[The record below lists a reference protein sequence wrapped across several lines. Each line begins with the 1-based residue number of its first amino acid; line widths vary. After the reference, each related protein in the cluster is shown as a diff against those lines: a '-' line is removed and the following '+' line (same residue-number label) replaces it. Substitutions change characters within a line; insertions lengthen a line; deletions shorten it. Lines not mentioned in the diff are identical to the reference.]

1 MSSKTKNILLVAGFI
16 LAIIL
21 CYNLALSKTYRLKR
35 TYDELIK
42 EESFYKDAP
51 KTLSILKQKER
62 YYDSL
67 LTKFR
72 LNDGS
77 IQNTLLKTINEFA
90 TENNLKVISFLEPH
104 YFTDQ
109 DLIIKSYQF
118 ILEGDYNAII
128 NFVHQLEQKTKFGEI
143 INLHFE
149 KKKNFRTGRDY
160 LQADI
165 ILKSV
170 R

>member
-1 MSSKTKNILLVAGFI
+1 MTSKTKNILLLVGFI
-16 LAIIL
+16 IAIIL
-21 CYNLALSKTYRLKR
+21 CYNLAFSKTFIVKS
-35 TYDELIK
+35 TYDKLLK

-51 KTLSILKQKER
+51 KTLSVLKQKEH

-67 LTKFR
+67 LTKYR
-72 LNDGS
+72 LNEGS

-90 TENNLKVISFLEPH
+90 IENNLKVISFLKPH

-118 ILEGDYNAII
+118 ILEGDYNSII
-128 NFVHQLEQKTKFGEI
+128 NFVYQLEQKTKFGEI
-143 INLHFE
+143 INVHFD

-160 LQADI
+160 LQAQV
-165 ILKSV
+165 ILKSIG
-170 R
+170 

>member
-1 MSSKTKNILLVAGFI
+1 MNSKSKNILLVTGFI
-16 LAIIL
+16 IALIL
-21 CYNLALSKTYRLKR
+21 CYSLAFSKTYRLKR

-51 KTLSILKQKER
+51 KTLSVLKQKER

-67 LTKFR
+67 LTKYR

-77 IQNTLLKTINEFA
+77 IQNTLLKTINAFA

-109 DLIIKSYQF
+109 DLMIKSYQF

-160 LQADI
+160 LQAEI
-165 ILKSV
+165 ILRSV
-170 R
+170 E

>member
-1 MSSKTKNILLVAGFI
+1 MSSKTKNILLLAGFI
-16 LAIIL
+16 IAIIL
-21 CYNLALSKTYRLKR
+21 CYNLAFSKTFIVKS

-51 KTLSILKQKER
+51 KTLSVLKQKER

-67 LTKFR
+67 LTKYR
-72 LNDGS
+72 LNEGS

-104 YFTDQ
+104 YFIDQ

-118 ILEGDYNAII
+118 ILEGDYNSII
-128 NFVHQLEQKTKFGEI
+128 NLVYQLEQNTKFGEI
-143 INLHFE
+143 INVHFN

-160 LQADI
+160 LQAQV
-165 ILKSV
+165 ILKSIG
-170 R
+170 

>member
-1 MSSKTKNILLVAGFI
+1 MSSKIKNMLLVAGFI

-21 CYNLALSKTYRLKR
+21 CYSLAFSKTYRLKR

-51 KTLSILKQKER
+51 KTLSVLKQKER

-67 LTKFR
+67 LIKYR
-72 LNDGS
+72 LNDSS

-143 INLHFE
+143 INVHFE

-160 LQADI
+160 LQAEI
-165 ILKSV
+165 FLRSV
-170 R
+170 G